1 MPKRWVTRA
10 TGLCEMSQMEI
21 AVSEGTLSA
30 LRRVLRYAC
39 DPDKLGPELAPA
51 FVELCASERTLDF
64 VRTHPAHSLPAA
76 WARTATGWF
85 LSNADA
91 NAFLSMYSMHVL
103 DRDSAA
109 LLLDLPSSHSPD
121 AAGAHSPQ
129 THGEMPAARPL
140 RLLDVGAGDGAVT
153 AELAPLFSEVLAT
166 EVSAPCVRA
175 IRRRGIPC
183 ERIADLS
190 ALGNEHWDV
199 VACLNVL
206 DRCSRPLD
214 LLADIHRLTEPRA
227 GQVLLAVVLPF
238 RPFVEC
244 GAFGRLQAP
253 DQSLHLDPNASC
265 EAAVQQL
272 AARVL
277 KPAGFKILKVS
288 RVPYLCQ
295 GDTGSALYAL
305 DDAIFVLICVASRSF
320 NTCHTGGRLLF
331 VPSGG
336 SVFS

>member
-1 MPKRWVTRA
+1 M
-10 TGLCEMSQMEI
+10 
-21 AVSEGTLSA
+21 
-30 LRRVLRYAC
+30 
-39 DPDKLGPELAPA
+39 
-51 FVELCASERTLDF
+51 
-64 VRTHPAHSLPAA
+64 
-76 WARTATGWF
+76 
-85 LSNADA
+85 
-91 NAFLSMYSMHVL
+91 
-103 DRDSAA
+103 
-109 LLLDLPSSHSPD
+109 
-121 AAGAHSPQ
+121 
-129 THGEMPAARPL
+129 
-140 RLLDVGAGDGAVT
+140 
-153 AELAPLFSEVLAT
+153 
-166 EVSAPCVRA
+166 
-175 IRRRGIPC
+175 
-183 ERIADLS
+183 
-190 ALGNEHWDV
+190 
-199 VACLNVL
+199 
-206 DRCSRPLD
+206 
-214 LLADIHRLTEPRA
+214 
-227 GQVLLAVVLPF
+227 LPF

-331 VPSGG
+331 VPSGV